1 MPVYQDI
8 VLICS
13 ECGYREVRHIGDVR
27 PVPNELKPCP
37 K

>member
-8 VLICS
+8 LFICS
-13 ECGYREVRHIGDVR
+13 ECGYREVRRIGDVR
-27 PVPNELKPCP
+27 PDPNELKPCP